1 MNNYLFKINLTS
13 IIYFSLILKG
23 NSRRNTAVLS
33 LCLAENRKMCYT
45 YDELNRVK
53 TRTIKDLNGN
63 VLSEESFNYDAAG
76 NITAANEF
84 DFAYDTNNRLT
95 EYLGHAVEYDADGN
109 MLSNSRYTLEY
120 DSANRLVKACNNI
133 YTYNAEDI
141 RIRNVYGEYDTTY
154 TYNTNCKL
162 SQLLT
167 KTTNNITTKY
177 VYGLGLIGQEKENEF
192 KTYHFDY
199 RGSTVA
205 ITNINGTITD
215 TFKYNTY
222 GKLIERTGD
231 SFIIFGYN
239 GRDGVITDNNGLI
252 YMRARYYSPDMRRF
266 VNADILHGEIS
277 DSTSLNRYSYVN
289 GNPVSYVDPFGL
301 AKWWETALK
310 VTAGVAVIAG
320 LAVATVAT
328 GGTAAVIA
336 GAALAGATISGT
348 ASIVSGVVAGDSA
361 DEIATSFMMGTI
373 SGSASGALTA
383 SGAPGL
389 AVAAGNLVIDVGE
402 YVIEESID
410 GNDEQVTV
418 GGIISTAAFSLAPDL
433 LPKFDFNTKKF
444 VKGQLDAGWL
454 HKGSSFYNELIRH
467 DSVVQEYSKR
477 ANKKHANKQISRSLD
492 EYNNFMSV
500 HWDTYLRGLVFDEIK
515 NSFNEPFQ
523 QNIGQFIDN
532 QFALQLRK

>member
-1 MNNYLFKINLTS
+1 
-13 IIYFSLILKG
+13 
-23 NSRRNTAVLS
+23 
-33 LCLAENRKMCYT
+33 MCYT

-162 SQLLT
+162 SQLLC
-167 KTTNNITTKY
+167 KTTNGITTKY

-205 ITNINGTITD
+205 ITEINGTITD

-301 AKWWETALK
+301 SPDEGRGVNTANAGTFNEILNNIKNQKIRNDYLNSLK
-310 VTAGVAVIAG
+310 LNRLQNILKSISKVVNIKVFDYYEQYLIDYSTGTYAYYSVESTLGEGDIEIWNIALQHKDFLNSEFVFGDITSMRTFSTGQFGITLTSQINDYTSVSASLSGNAVGAVDASYTLTTNDNYNNSTSTTFGFKTNYNHRKSTKQQLAELQTLSTEVLFALSIYAFALLDDWYTGGAGVINNILPAEE
-320 LAVATVAT
+320 
-328 GGTAAVIA
+328 
-336 GAALAGATISGT
+336 
-348 ASIVSGVVAGDSA
+348 VVR
-361 DEIATSFMMGTI
+361 TT
-373 SGSASGALTA
+373 T
-383 SGAPGL
+383 
-389 AVAAGNLVIDVGE
+389 NLFDTLN
-402 YVIEESID
+402 Y
-410 GNDEQVTV
+410 
-418 GGIISTAAFSLAPDL
+418 AF
-433 LPKFDFNTKKF
+433 
-444 VKGQLDAGWL
+444 
-454 HKGSSFYNELIRH
+454 
-467 DSVVQEYSKR
+467 
-477 ANKKHANKQISRSLD
+477 
-492 EYNNFMSV
+492 
-500 HWDTYLRGLVFDEIK
+500 
-515 NSFNEPFQ
+515 
-523 QNIGQFIDN
+523 
-532 QFALQLRK
+532 